1 MTISERLDVRINE
14 QIRARTVRLISAD
27 GGQIGI
33 VSIDEALLA
42 ARENDLD
49 LVEVAPNAE
58 PPVCRIMDYGKLR
71 YEKAK
76 RGKGKSRSTHLKEIK
91 LRPLTAE
98 HDVGVKIKKIR
109 GFLVQGDKVRVSMI
123 FRGREKSHTDL
134 GLSLLQEIIKQ
145 IEDIG
150 VVDVPPNKM
159 EGKDISMLIVPR

>member
-1 MTISERLDVRINE
+1 MRVNER
-14 QIRARTVRLISAD
+14 IRARTVRLISAD

-134 GLSLLQEIIKQ
+134 GLNLLQEIVKK